1 MIVLAFFLSFAA
13 WTALAFAM
21 NRHRR
26 DLGWARATSGQRT
39 VLRCVGGSLLAASL
53 WACAEHWGWSKGT
66 VAWFGVMAA
75 SAGILV
81 LALGYRTQPRRSGRN
96 RRG

>member
-26 DLGWARATSGQRT
+26 DMGWVRATPVQRIM
-39 VLRCVGGSLLAASL
+39 LRVAGGGLLAASL
-53 WACAEHWGWSKGT
+53 WACAGHWGWSMGT
-66 VAWFGVMAA
+66 VAWFGVMTA
-75 SAGILV
+75 SALSLV
-81 LALGYRTQPRRSGRN
+81 LALAFRPRTRRAS
-96 RRG
+96 

>member
-26 DLGWARATSGQRT
+26 DMGWVRATSTQRAI
-39 VLRCVGGSLLAASL
+39 LRVAGGGLLAASL
-53 WACAEHWGWSKGT
+53 WACAGQWGWSMGT
-66 VAWFGVMAA
+66 VAWFGVMTVSALSLVMALAFRRPARRA
-75 SAGILV
+75 S
-81 LALGYRTQPRRSGRN
+81 
-96 RRG
+96 

>member
-26 DLGWARATSGQRT
+26 DMGWAPAAPARRI
-39 VLRCVGGSLLAASL
+39 VLRIVGASLLAASL
-53 WACAEHWGWSKGT
+53 WACAGHWGWSMGT
-66 VAWFGVMAA
+66 VAWFGVMAV
-75 SAGILV
+75 SALALV
-81 LALGYRTQPRRSGRN
+81 LALAFRPRTRRAS
-96 RRG
+96 